1 MARIQKSMPAK
12 EMALRTLLYF
22 VVSVICIVILYPY
35 FVMVC
40 TALKSRAEIFS
51 VNGTVLPQE
60 ALWSNFTDIW
70 QKAPMAQYMLN
81 SLMIAGGSTLIAMLC
96 GIPAAYALARM
107 KFKGQTAFLG
117 FIIVSQMFA
126 PVVLLIGIYKVMQS
140 LALTNSVI
148 GLIFINAAFNQAF
161 TIWLLRGTFLSISA
175 EMEQAATIDG
185 CNRIQ
190 AMFKI
195 LLPVAAPGIV
205 TTLIFIFINAWN
217 EYTVALCLISTD
229 TLKPLTVGINIFNG
243 YNIIEWQYLFAA
255 SIFAIIPVVIMF
267 MSISAEMEQA
277 ATIDGCNRIQA
288 MFKVLLPMAAP
299 GIVTT
304 LIFIFINAWN
314 EYTVA
319 LCLISTDTLKPLT
332 VGINIFNGYNI
343 IEWQYLFAGSIFAII
358 PVVIMFMSIEKNLT
372 EGLTSGGVKG

>member
-1 MARIQKSMPAK
+1 MRK
-12 EMALRTLLYF
+12 ALTPKQILSRSALYL
-22 VVSVICIVILYPY
+22 VVSLICIFILYPY
-35 FVMVC
+35 FVMLC
-40 TALKSRAEIFS
+40 TALKSRAEIFAMD
-51 VNGTVLPQE
+51 GTVLPKDPE
-60 ALWSNFTDIW
+60 WNNLTDIW
-70 QKAPMAQYMLN
+70 SLAPMGQYMLN
-81 SLMIAGGSTLIAMLC
+81 SLLIACGSSLIAMVC

-126 PVVLLIGIYKVMQS
+126 PVVLLIGIYKVMAS
-140 LALTNSVI
+140 LNMSNNIV

-185 CNRIQ
+185 CNRMQ
-190 AMFKI
+190 A
-195 LLPVAAPGIV
+195 L
-205 TTLIFIFINAWN
+205 
-217 EYTVALCLISTD
+217 
-229 TLKPLTVGINIFNG
+229 
-243 YNIIEWQYLFAA
+243 
-255 SIFAIIPVVIMF
+255 
-267 MSISAEMEQA
+267 
-277 ATIDGCNRIQA
+277 
-288 MFKVLLPMAAP
+288 FKVLLPMAAP

-332 VGINIFNGYNI
+332 VGINIFNGYNMV
-343 IEWQYLFAGSIFAII
+343 EWQYLFASSIFAII

-372 EGLTSGGVKG
+372 SGLTAGGVKG

>member
-12 EMALRTLLYF
+12 EMALRTLLYL
-22 VVSVICIVILYPY
+22 VVSLICIVILYPY
-35 FVMVC
+35 FVMFC
-40 TALKSRAEIFS
+40 TALKSRSEIFS
-51 VNGTVLPQE
+51 INGTILPQK
-60 ALWSNFTDIW
+60 ALWSNFIDIW
-70 QKAPMAQYMLN
+70 TKAPMGKYMLN
-81 SLMIAGGSTLIAMLC
+81 SLLIAGGSTLIAMIC

-117 FIIVSQMFA
+117 FIIISQMFA

-140 LALTNSVI
+140 LSLTNSVI

-190 AMFKI
+190 AMMKI
-195 LLPVAAPGIV
+195 LLPV
-205 TTLIFIFINAWN
+205 
-217 EYTVALCLISTD
+217 
-229 TLKPLTVGINIFNG
+229 
-243 YNIIEWQYLFAA
+243 
-255 SIFAIIPVVIMF
+255 
-267 MSISAEMEQA
+267 
-277 ATIDGCNRIQA
+277 
-288 MFKVLLPMAAP
+288 AAP

>member
-1 MARIQKSMPAK
+1 MRKVLTPKQILSRS
-12 EMALRTLLYF
+12 ALYL
-22 VVSVICIVILYPY
+22 VVSLICIFILYPY

-40 TALKSRAEIFS
+40 TALKSRAEIFAMD
-51 VNGTVLPQE
+51 GTVLPKDPQWTN
-60 ALWSNFTDIW
+60 LTDIW
-70 QKAPMAQYMLN
+70 KLAPMGQYMLN
-81 SLMIAGGSTLIAMLC
+81 SILVACGSSLIAMVC

-126 PVVLLIGIYKVMQS
+126 PVVLLIGIYKVMAS
-140 LALTNSVI
+140 LDMSDSLL
-148 GLIFINAAFNQAF
+148 GLIFVNAAFNQAF

-185 CNRIQ
+185 CNR
-190 AMFKI
+190 M
-195 LLPVAAPGIV
+195 
-205 TTLIFIFINAWN
+205 
-217 EYTVALCLISTD
+217 
-229 TLKPLTVGINIFNG
+229 
-243 YNIIEWQYLFAA
+243 
-255 SIFAIIPVVIMF
+255 
-267 MSISAEMEQA
+267 
-277 ATIDGCNRIQA
+277 QA

-319 LCLISTDTLKPLT
+319 MCLMSTDTLKPLT
-332 VGINIFNGYNI
+332 VGINIFNGYNM
-343 IEWQYLFAGSIFAII
+343 IEWQYLFASSIFAII

-372 EGLTSGGVKG
+372 TGLTAGGVKG